1 MHLEH
6 DILSDPDG
14 RGLLVDLDVALLES
28 AFRGHL
34 GIGRRRRDLDLDEA
48 LDRLLVVV
56 AARREEHARGE
67 VVEIVLFA
75 LRLEV
80 ERVLLAGDNA
90 LLRRLPPGEA
100 AIAVDSHPVE
110 VNGQV
115 LPGARLLW
123 RYDDLEALA

>member
-34 GIGRRRRDLDLDEA
+34 GIGRRRRDLDLDET
-48 LDRLLVVV
+48 LGCLLVVV
-56 AARREEHARGE
+56 STGREEHARGV
-67 VVEIVLFA
+67 VVEIVMFA

-80 ERVLLAGDNA
+80 ERVLLAGHDT
-90 LLRRLPPGEA
+90 LLRSLPPGKA
-100 AIAVDSHPVE
+100 TVAVDSHPME
-110 VNGQV
+110 MHGQV
-115 LPGARLLW
+115 LPGNRILW